1 MARRLARGM
10 GSFFE
15 PCDCSRPSRCPH
27 ACTIRFRDARGK
39 QREETGYRTQ
49 DAAVERL
56 TELYADRRKTA
67 PSVAE
72 ARRELG
78 QQTIEE
84 YARTWLPRQR
94 RITAYSTAKTL
105 ASPFK
110 VQINPVIGLRKP
122 NAVTPTVMEDFLD
135 HLAGTRI
142 HRASGRAP
150 LACQGLM

>member
-49 DAAVERL
+49 EAAVERL
-56 TELYADRRKTA
+56 TELYADRKKTS

-94 RITAYSTAKTL
+94 KITEYSTEKAL
-105 ASPFK
+105 ASHF
-110 VQINPVIGLRKP
+110 
-122 NAVTPTVMEDFLD
+122 
-135 HLAGTRI
+135 
-142 HRASGRAP
+142 RA
-150 LACQGLM
+150 